1 MYLLYYHPISTFI
14 LSTRLVVLTKKK
26 KKKKPRC
33 GFPYHIFSQFS
44 LEIKIKPK
52 VAIPCYNI
60 FYLKKDETVSKA
72 SQVNNLSE
80 SAFRRYFSVNALI

>member
-1 MYLLYYHPISTFI
+1 MYLLYYLPTSTFL
-14 LSTRLVVLTKKK
+14 LSTRLVLTKKE